1 MKFGLENVHIAI
13 LNGSEYETPVKLEG
27 AVSLTAS
34 PSSDE
39 TNLRADNRSFHR
51 INKNNGYDG
60 ELEVST
66 LQFLILESL
75 LSYTQ
80 NDFEIE
86 HWGVFGLARV
96 TQIMQEQYL
105 TTKKDDKMKEFALL
119 GQIRGD
125 DKNRRFVFY
134 KCIPQRLE
142 EESSTTE
149 GSIDLQ
155 TDSLE
160 FKVEPIKLNGKT
172 VVKGVMVENANNYSN
187 FFNEVIKPNLGE

>member
-27 AVSLTAS
+27 AVSLTAN

-39 TNLRADNRSFHR
+39 TDLRADNRGYYR

-60 ELEVST
+60 ELEIST

-134 KCIPQRLE
+134 KCIPQRLDQE
-142 EESSTTE
+142 ASTIE
-149 GSIDLQ
+149 GSIDPK

-160 FKVEPIKLNGKT
+160 FKVEPIELNGKI
-172 VVKGVMVENANNYSN
+172 VVKGVMGENANNYSN
-187 FFNEVIKPNLGE
+187 FFNEVIKPN